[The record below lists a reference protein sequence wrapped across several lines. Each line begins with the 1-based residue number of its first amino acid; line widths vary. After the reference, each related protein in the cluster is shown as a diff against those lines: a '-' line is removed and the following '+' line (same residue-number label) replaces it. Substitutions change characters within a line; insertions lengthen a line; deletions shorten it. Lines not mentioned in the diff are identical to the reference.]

1 MAMAA
6 YIIGMQKIA
15 SLASPKTELLSRDF
29 LSSSRM
35 TSNSEVVPGLFGL
48 PVTSY
53 KRECQDKYFPLGS
66 MPVLFCLGIQPNCLN
81 VVSYSESGL
90 LQAKGFALSP
100 RARRRCD
107 CSPLWFHFAVVTAP
121 IVF

>member
-1 MAMAA
+1 MVCRARIYGQWEKVATVA
-6 YIIGMQKIA
+6 FDRCRN
-15 SLASPKTELLSRDF
+15 KTQRGRQLGRALISRE
-29 LSSSRM
+29 
-35 TSNSEVVPGLFGL
+35 TGK
-48 PVTSY
+48 SY
-53 KRECQDKYFPLGS
+53 KRKCQDKYFPLGS
-66 MPVLFCLGIQPNCLN
+66 VPVLFCLGIQPNCLN

>member
-48 PVTSY
+48 PVN
-53 KRECQDKYFPLGS
+53 
-66 MPVLFCLGIQPNCLN
+66 VLVIVRSTRLLFLR
-81 VVSYSESGL
+81 VL
-90 LQAKGFALSP
+90 LQHSQTLSELV
-100 RARRRCD
+100 RLYGYLFTDFLQRVLIHSAT
-107 CSPLWFHFAVVTAP
+107 H
-121 IVF
+121 